1 MLFHPRTSH
10 LRKAEPSLPPY
21 PDPSAPRL
29 IIPALAPLY
38 RALDGLAWPFIR
50 IVAGLNLVPFGWHKL
65 TGPLFDTDVQL
76 FHQLGLEPAVP
87 LAWFVTLL
95 EFGGGLLLAAG
106 LLTRPVALMIAVEM
120 LVIAVTV
127 DIPRGRGYQLTLLW
141 SAIALAISWRGGG
154 RFSLDRWLGR
164 EF

>member
-1 MLFHPRTSH
+1 
-10 LRKAEPSLPPY
+10 
-21 PDPSAPRL
+21 
-29 IIPALAPLY
+29 
-38 RALDGLAWPFIR
+38 
-50 IVAGLNLVPFGWHKL
+50 
-65 TGPLFDTDVQL
+65 
-76 FHQLGLEPAVP
+76 VP

>member
-1 MLFHPRTSH
+1 M
-10 LRKAEPSLPPY
+10 PSQE
-21 PDPSAPRL
+21 DIDSTRL

-38 RALDGLAWPFIR
+38 RALDGLAWPLIR

-65 TGPLFDTDVQL
+65 TGPLFDADVQL

-87 LAWFVTLL
+87 LTWFVTLL
-95 EFGGGLLLAAG
+95 EFVGGLFLAAG
-106 LLTRPVALMIAVEM
+106 LLTRPIALMIAVEM
-120 LVIAVTV
+120 LVIAVAV